1 MDLIEKSET
10 RIVILGDES
19 TTAIGDVKALGWV
32 GRVIARTPVEDPI
45 IDIYNVPS
53 PGETSANLLERWG
66 QEVQR
71 RFRPESTNRLVL
83 ALGNSD
89 AREGISVSRSRLNVA
104 TVIDEARRNEIS
116 VFVVGPAP
124 SFDKALNYEIEHLAT
139 GYEDVCRRRN
149 VPFVDFFH
157 PLVDHEGFNAEL
169 EVSARNMPGQTGYGL
184 MAWLVLNRGWYPWLG
199 LEEEKSD

>member
-1 MDLIEKSET
+1 MDIIEPKQT
-10 RIVILGDES
+10 RIVILGDET

-32 GRVIARTPVEDPI
+32 GRVIARTPVEEPI
-45 IDIYNVPS
+45 IDIYNIPA
-53 PGETSANLLERWG
+53 PGETSAGLVERWS

-71 RFRPESTNRLVL
+71 RFRPETDNRLVL

-89 AREGISVSRSRLNVA
+89 ARQGISVSRSRLNVA
-104 TVIDEARRNEIS
+104 TIIDEAKRNDIS
-116 VFVVGPAP
+116 VFVVGPLP

-139 GYEDVCRRRN
+139 GYEDVCRRRS
-149 VPFVDFFH
+149 VLFVDLFH

-169 EVSARNMPGQTGYGL
+169 EVSSRNSPGQTGYGL

-199 LEEEKSD
+199 LEETQD

>member
-1 MDLIEKSET
+1 MELVERSET

-45 IDIYNVPS
+45 IDFYNVPS
-53 PGETSANLLERWG
+53 PGETSASLMERWSA
-66 QEVQR
+66 EVRR
-71 RFRPESTNRLVL
+71 RFRPETDNRLVL

-89 AREGISVSRSRLNVA
+89 ASMGISVSRSRLNVA
-104 TVIDEARRNEIS
+104 TVIDEAKRNDIS
-116 VFVVGPAP
+116 VFVVGPPP

-199 LEEEKSD
+199 LEETQS